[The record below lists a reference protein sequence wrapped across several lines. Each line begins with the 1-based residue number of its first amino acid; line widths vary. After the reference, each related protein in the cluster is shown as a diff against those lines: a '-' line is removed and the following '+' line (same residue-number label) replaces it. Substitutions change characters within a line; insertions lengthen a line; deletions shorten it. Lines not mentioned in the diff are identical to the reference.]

1 MVSSF
6 HIISLTLHIRL
17 AKSSFETIKEWVLVV
32 ALWGN
37 YDRKQRVENSRKK
50 KRKSHRSLTNWH

>member
-17 AKSSFETIKEWVLVV
+17 AKSSFETIKELFLVV

-50 KRKSHRSLTNWH
+50 NENPTKV